1 TQFLPKR
8 CAARAAPLPPT
19 AGPSAAPRAA
29 RKAGRWLGSN
39 GETLNRLSAFVGGW
53 EWRGPE
59 DTFDRHFS
67 HAGLDLTHERISKYL
82 DLCVRLQDLP
92 RHLSQHSGG
101 MVICQGTLDSVVPLE
116 AATMPGRVVVQ

>member
-1 TQFLPKR
+1 
-8 CAARAAPLPPT
+8 
-19 AGPSAAPRAA
+19 GPSGGLWS
-29 RKAGRWLGSN
+29 AGEGGLLLGCG
-39 GETLNRLSAFVGGW
+39 GEPWTRLSAFVGGW